1 MQYFSINPFLQN
13 EAEII
18 WISAKSQQQ
27 MTSEYAID
35 VHPSSIWSTMMLW
48 QAFWDL
54 SRFKV
59 VVFQMTSL
67 VIFYVMEPIK
77 TNFRFWCCCWK
88 QEFDQ
93 FSSWFRLM
101 LFAWCRY
108 DPFIL
113 AAFPPPPIIDPC
125 PFSSAAHLPGVPCP
139 VPTLFLSITFP
150 LTYVHCILSIHI
162 LCSNLP
168 SYCANC
174 S

>member
-1 MQYFSINPFLQN
+1 MRLKLFGFPPNRSNKWHRNMQLTFIHQAYDL
-13 EAEII
+13 
-18 WISAKSQQQ
+18 
-27 MTSEYAID
+27 
-35 VHPSSIWSTMMLW
+35 LW
-48 QAFWDL
+48 CYGKHFGIYLDL
-54 SRFKV
+54 KLLFFRW
-59 VVFQMTSL
+59 L
-67 VIFYVMEPIK
+67 LLWYYVMEPIQ

-162 LCSNLP
+162 LCTNLP

-174 S
+174 SKKALLKLAL